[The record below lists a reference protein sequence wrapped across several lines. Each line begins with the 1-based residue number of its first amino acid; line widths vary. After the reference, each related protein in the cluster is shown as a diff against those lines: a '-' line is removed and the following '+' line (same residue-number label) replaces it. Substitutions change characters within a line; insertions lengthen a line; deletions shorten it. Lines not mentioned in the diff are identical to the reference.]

1 MHHEVKGDWDPRY
14 WCQANE
20 LSIAEKSSST
30 MVIAVEEG
38 YTKIISWYEHGGY
51 AAEMLTQWLLLQDQ
65 KDGVKQFEVFGE
77 IVQLLRVSN

>member
-1 MHHEVKGDWDPRY
+1 
-14 WCQANE
+14 
-20 LSIAEKSSST
+20 